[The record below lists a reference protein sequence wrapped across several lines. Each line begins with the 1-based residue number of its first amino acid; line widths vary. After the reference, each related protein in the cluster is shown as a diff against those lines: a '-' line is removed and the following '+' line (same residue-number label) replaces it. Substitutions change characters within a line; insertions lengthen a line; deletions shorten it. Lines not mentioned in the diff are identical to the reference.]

1 MKLASLRADQ
11 ASVAAEAAD
20 STVVVERASSFF
32 KGGLTGKELARSCKK
47 EREEKSSYNEVSC
60 QLPGLYHKSQTSSS
74 NSRLLPREK
83 GGTTIV
89 LLRQYV
95 IMH

>member
-74 NSRLLPREK
+74 NSRLLPLEK
-83 GGTTIV
+83 GTTIV

>member
-20 STVVVERASSFF
+20 STVVVVEERASSFF
-32 KGGLTGKELARSCKK
+32 KGGLTGMELARSCKK

-60 QLPGLYHKSQTSSS
+60 QLPGLYHKSQTSS
-74 NSRLLPREK
+74 NSRLLPLEK
-83 GGTTIV
+83 GTTAIV
-89 LLRQYV
+89 LLQYV

>member
-20 STVVVERASSFF
+20 STVVVVVEERASSFF

-60 QLPGLYHKSQTSSS
+60 QLPGLYHKSQTPS
-74 NSRLLPREK
+74 NSRL
-83 GGTTIV
+83 TTAV
-89 LLRQYV
+89 KAPKSNAY
-95 IMH
+95 HF